1 MLNENIKVLRKAKGL
16 SREEFAIKLS
26 VVRRTVSKGEKGL
39 SVPHA
44 GMVIQIAEALDT
56 TVNVLLGEETPE
68 PKEQESAKA
77 LAARLEVLKEQFSKR
92 GEKKR
97 KIWRTVFVVNRNS
110 CPGWFSEGNPFA
122 GTTVSV
128 Q

>member
-1 MLNENIKVLRKAKGL
+1 
-16 SREEFAIKLS
+16 
-26 VVRRTVSKGEKGL
+26 
-39 SVPHA
+39 
-44 GMVIQIAEALDT
+44 MVIQIAEALDT